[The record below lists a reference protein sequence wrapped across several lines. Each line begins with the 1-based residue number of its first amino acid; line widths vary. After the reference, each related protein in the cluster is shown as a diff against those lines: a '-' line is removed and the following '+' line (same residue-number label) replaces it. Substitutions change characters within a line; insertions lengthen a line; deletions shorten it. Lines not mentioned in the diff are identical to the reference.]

1 MNTVHNTYGDIH
13 KINLTIS
20 SNATI
25 RIRQARDKRFHQ
37 YGQSGV
43 KFPGIVKVVTFSQ
56 LWTLNFY
63 GNLNANSQKKPYK
76 KTELN
81 VLNSEKVSSQ
91 LSSFIE
97 WVASSSTYWAKNLC
111 FLVPEAT
118 GRKRALSRIFL
129 PSLQTSQHLT
139 AVQLG
144 RFCLKS
150 RFWHE
155 KRSLN
160 LR

>member
-1 MNTVHNTYGDIH
+1 MPTKLRPTLNQMNTVHNTYGDIH

-63 GNLNANSQKKPYK
+63 GNLNANPK
-76 KTELN
+76 KTIQKDRVKRTEL
-81 VLNSEKVSSQ
+81 
-91 LSSFIE
+91 
-97 WVASSSTYWAKNLC
+97 
-111 FLVPEAT
+111 
-118 GRKRALSRIFL
+118 
-129 PSLQTSQHLT
+129 
-139 AVQLG
+139 
-144 RFCLKS
+144 
-150 RFWHE
+150 
-155 KRSLN
+155 
-160 LR
+160 